1 MLSLFRRLIASRLG
15 AVIALAAL
23 IVIAIAFV
31 IGDIGGLKLGG
42 GAQGGPQ
49 AVIATIGSQK
59 VTAADLRERIKS
71 DVANFRQQ
79 QPTLTE
85 QQYLAAGGFEGTLNR
100 LIGGIALEEFGKQ
113 LGLAAPK
120 KLVDQQLAA
129 IPGLQGV
136 DGKFNNDVYKQLLQQ
151 RGLTDRQ
158 VRADIA
164 RSIVIEQLQLP
175 IQGATQVPTK
185 LAEPYAA
192 LLLEERTGQVGFIPA
207 QAIGA
212 GAVPTAEELKS
223 YYQRNQAR
231 FRIPERR
238 ALRVAVVTP
247 DTLKAAATPSEA
259 EIAAAYRAQAARF
272 AARETRDLA
281 QVVVSGQAQA
291 DALAA
296 KVRGGT
302 PIAAAAK
309 AIGLEAATL
318 TGVDQAGYA
327 AQTTP
332 ELAKAVFA
340 VPQGGV
346 AGPVKGPLGLTVV
359 QVQKVAKQAA
369 QSEAQA
375 RATLIAELGK
385 AKLAKALSDAQE
397 QIGDAIDAKGTFAD
411 IVAKRKL
418 VVEAVPPVT
427 AAGIDPTNPDRRPNP
442 ALAPVLDAA
451 FKIDPSEGPQLVPL
465 GQDGSFALMI
475 VDRVLPPFTPP
486 LAELRDVVARGFTI
500 DRAQR
505 RAREVAAQVVA
516 KVNKGTPLAQALEE
530 TGLALPPVQPLRAA
544 RAQLELMGARAPAP
558 VTLAFA
564 MAPKKAKL
572 QAAPDGQGWLIVYLD
587 KITRRDGAA
596 PPQIVSARQA
606 ELGQNIGNEYL
617 EQLVRAVRDQLKVK
631 VDEAEVAK
639 LRAELTEQ
647 PR

>member
-1 MLSLFRRLIASRLG
+1 MLTLFRRLIYSRLG
-15 AVIALAAL
+15 AVIALSAL
-23 IVIAIAFV
+23 VVIAIAFV

-49 AVIATIGSQK
+49 AVIATIGDQT
-59 VTAADLRERIKS
+59 VTAADLRERIRS
-71 DVANFRQQ
+71 DVNNFRQQ

-85 QQYLAAGGFEGTLNR
+85 QQYVAAGGFDGTLNR
-100 LIGGIALEEFGKQ
+100 TIGGIALEEFGKRI
-113 LGLAAPK
+113 GLAAPK
-120 KLVDQQLAA
+120 KLIDQQLAA

-158 VRADIA
+158 VRSDIA
-164 RSIVIEQLQLP
+164 RSIIIEQLQLP
-175 IQGATQVPTK
+175 IQGATQVPAK

-192 LLLEERTGQVGFIPA
+192 LLLEERVGEVGFIPA
-207 QAIGA
+207 KAIGA
-212 GAVPTAEELKS
+212 GAVPTADELKT

-231 FRIPERR
+231 YRIPERR
-238 ALRVAVVTP
+238 TFRVAVVSP
-247 DTLKAAATPSEA
+247 ESLKAAAAPTEA

-302 PIAAAAK
+302 PIEAAAK
-309 AIGLEAATL
+309 AIGLEAAKL
-318 TGVDQAGYA
+318 TGVDQTGYA
-327 AQTTP
+327 AQTSVA
-332 ELAKAVFA
+332 LAKAVFA

-359 QVQKVAKQAA
+359 QVEKVARLPAK
-369 QSEAQA
+369 SEAAA
-375 RATLIAELGK
+375 RATLSEELGK

-397 QIGDAIDAKGTFAD
+397 QIGDAIDAKGTFGD

-418 VVEAVPPVT
+418 TVETVPPVT

-442 ALAPVLDAA
+442 QLRPVLDAG

-465 GQDGSFALMI
+465 GADGSFAVMI

-486 LAELRDVVARGFTI
+486 LAELRGVIARDFTI

-505 RAREVAAQVVA
+505 GARSVAAKVVA
-516 KVNKGTPLAQALEE
+516 QVNQGKPLAQALKE
-530 TGLALPPVQPLRAA
+530 TGLTLPPVQPLRAA
-544 RAQLELMGARAPAP
+544 RAQLELLGARAPAP

-572 QAAPDGQGWLIVYLD
+572 QAAPDGQGWLVVYLD
-587 KITRRDGAA
+587 KINRRDGSA
-596 PPQIVSARQA
+596 PPQIVAARRG
-606 ELGQNIGNEYL
+606 ELGQTIGNEYL
-617 EQLVRAVRDQLKVK
+617 EQLVRAVRAQLKVK
-631 VDEAEVAK
+631 VNDAEVAK
-639 LRAELTEQ
+639 LRAELMGTT
-647 PR
+647 P